1 MAVYLDHV
9 QINLFMKMTV
19 AFYILG
25 TFFLSLIIADIVW
38 WIIIATDDKSFSEA
52 VKEHLRHWPRF
63 IKTPLQSTL
72 IKISFGGVS
81 ILLFILGYVRSKT
94 KFLKTLGL
102 VLIVLGGCI
111 TFWEFFTIM

>member
-1 MAVYLDHV
+1 MLV
-9 QINLFMKMTV
+9 INFFMKTSV
-19 AFYILG
+19 VFYILG
-25 TFFLSLIIADIVW
+25 SLILSLIITDMIL

-52 VKEHLRHWPRF
+52 VKEHLNHWPRF

-72 IKISFGGVS
+72 VKISLGGVS
-81 ILLFILGYVRSKT
+81 ILLFIIGYVRSKK

-111 TFWEFFTIM
+111 TFWEIFTIM